1 MTLCN
6 PRSDENASP
15 EAPSLPTWDILDD
28 WARSRVQ
35 DFVQIILEEEVTELL
50 GRHRHQRKP
59 EIDADPGYR
68 NGYGKPRRLTLKG
81 GTITL
86 RRPRVRNLDERF
98 ESRILPLFKRR
109 TQAVG
114 DLLPELYLHGLAERD
129 FDMALRGL
137 LGDGAP
143 LSASTVARLKDKWH
157 AEFAL
162 WNERRLDDL
171 EVVYVWGDGVYVK
184 AGLEKEK
191 ACLLVL
197 IAALADGSKVV
208 LAVEEG
214 YRESTLSWKTLLRD
228 LRDRGLRVPRLVVGD
243 GAMGLWAALDE
254 IFPATDQ
261 QRCWNHKMANVTDKV
276 PEKHRIEAK
285 ERLRKVVYAKTL
297 EKAEKERDRF
307 IAWALKNGWEKAAK
321 CLADD
326 WDRMVTFYRYPKKHW
341 IHLRTSNIVES
352 PFAVVR
358 LRTNA
363 AKRYKKSSRAAA
375 VIWKSLLIAEKTFR
389 RLNAPELL
397 KEVMEGAKFQDG
409 TRIQPAAA

>member
-1 MTLCN
+1 M
-6 PRSDENASP
+6 
-15 EAPSLPTWDILDD
+15 
-28 WARSRVQ
+28 
-35 DFVQIILEEEVTELL
+35 
-50 GRHRHQRKP
+50 
-59 EIDADPGYR
+59 
-68 NGYGKPRRLTLKG
+68 
-81 GTITL
+81 
-86 RRPRVRNLDERF
+86 
-98 ESRILPLFKRR
+98 
-109 TQAVG
+109 
-114 DLLPELYLHGLAERD
+114 
-129 FDMALRGL
+129 
-137 LGDGAP
+137 
-143 LSASTVARLKDKWH
+143 
-157 AEFAL
+157 
-162 WNERRLDDL
+162 
-171 EVVYVWGDGVYVK
+171 
-184 AGLEKEK
+184 
-191 ACLLVL
+191 

-397 KEVMEGAKFQDG
+397 KEVMEGAEFKDG

>member
-1 MTLCN
+1 MTICN
-6 PRSDENASP
+6 PKSDENASP
-15 EAPSLPTWDILDD
+15 EVPKLPTWDILDD
-28 WARSRVQ
+28 WARTKIQ
-35 DFVQIILEEEVTELL
+35 EFVQTMLEEEVTELL
-50 GRHRHQRKP
+50 GRRLHERKP

-81 GTITL
+81 GTITV

-114 DLLPELYLHGLAERD
+114 DLLPDLYLHGLAERD
-129 FDMALRGL
+129 FDLALRGL

-171 EVVYVWGDGVYVK
+171 EVVYVWADGVYVK
-184 AGLEKEK
+184 AGLEKDK

-197 IAALADGSKVV
+197 IAALTDGSKVV
-208 LAVEEG
+208 LAVEVG
-214 YRESTLSWKTLLRD
+214 YRESASSWKSLLRS
-228 LRDRGLRVPRLVVGD
+228 LRDRGLRMPRLFVGD

-254 IFPATDQ
+254 IVPEADQ
-261 QRCWNHKMANVTDKV
+261 QRCWNHKMANVIDKV
-276 PEKHRIEAK
+276 PPKSQTEAK
-285 ERLRKVVYAKTL
+285 ERLRKVAYAVTV
-297 EKAEKERDRF
+297 EEAERERDRF
-307 IAWALKNGWEKAAK
+307 LAWALKNGWEEAAK
-321 CLADD
+321 CLATD
-326 WDRMVTFYRYPKKHW
+326 WERMITFYRYPKDHW
-341 IHLRTSNIVES
+341 IHLRTTNIVES

-375 VIWKSLLIAEKTFR
+375 VIWKTLLIAEKTFR

-397 KEVMEGAKFQDG
+397 KEVMEGAKFQNG